1 MNNPQLKASEEFPA
15 SVNELYDDEGELV
28 MILYTHELVDL
39 PEGLWLSTEGY
50 YEAVKKKS
58 EIQIEDALFCISE
71 LNAITGIQYELAL
84 S

>member
-50 YEAVKKKS
+50 YEAVIKKVKYKLKMRCFAS
-58 EIQIEDALFCISE
+58 VNSMLLQEYNMNL
-71 LNAITGIQYELAL
+71 L
-84 S
+84 

>member
-1 MNNPQLKASEEFPA
+1 MNNPQLKASEKFPA
-15 SVNELYDDEGELV
+15 TINELYDYEGELV
-28 MILYTHELVDL
+28 MILYAHELVDL

-50 YEAVKKKS
+50 YEAVIKKD

-71 LNAITGIQYELAL
+71 LNSITGMQYELAL